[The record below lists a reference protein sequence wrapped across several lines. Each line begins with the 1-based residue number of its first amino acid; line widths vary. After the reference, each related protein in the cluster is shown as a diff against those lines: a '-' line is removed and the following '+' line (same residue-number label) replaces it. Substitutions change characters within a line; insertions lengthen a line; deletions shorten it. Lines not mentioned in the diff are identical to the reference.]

1 MVVDKHGGEVPNT
14 EKELLRLPGVGLYV
28 ARSVLAN
35 AFGQP
40 MAVLDTNVSRILVR
54 FFGLGGQGI
63 KSRDK
68 ELWALAQEIAPES
81 NVSRWN
87 LTLLDFDQ
95 RIVFFGAKVC
105 TALKPKCSECPLQFR
120 CCVGQQLL
128 EAS

>member
-1 MVVDKHGGEVPNT
+1 MVVDEYGGEVPDT
-14 EKELLRLPGVGLYV
+14 EKELLKLPGVGLYV

-40 MAVLDTNVSRILVR
+40 MAILDTNVSRILVR

-68 ELWALAQEIAPES
+68 KLWALAQEIALES

-87 LTLLDFDQ
+87 LTLLDF
-95 RIVFFGAKVC
+95 GAKVC
-105 TALKPKCSECPLQFR
+105 TALRPKCLECPLQSR